1 MRLTGGV
8 GGWGNRS
15 LGNYLEMVD
24 LSSVILNAGFLVML
38 GYDIFHMNQKPLKLL
53 FHILILLELLY
64 VIS

>member
-24 LSSVILNAGFLVML
+24 LSSVILYAGFLVML
-38 GYDIFHMNQKPLKLL
+38 GYDIFHMNQKP
-53 FHILILLELLY
+53 
-64 VIS
+64 